1 MANKFKV
8 GDMVRTTT
16 DSNYHGGSYNNF
28 SDHLK
33 GYEFI
38 IKEIHGGWHRSE
50 IGKYDGVRE
59 EELELVE
66 EPKNY
71 YHYPRHIT
79 IPANFFRDIAD
90 GEIIS
95 YEPLQEYVNKKSI
108 MTNIKTFVKNLAL
121 SADEKN
127 LRKVGFKTDCGE
139 YTQEAID
146 VVLQD
151 LCKEKEA
158 NLIEIANGIVAEE
171 KK

>member
-1 MANKFKV
+1 MSKFKV
-8 GDMVRTTT
+8 GDRVRTTSNS
-16 DSNYHGGSYNNF
+16 DSQGNYSGKP
-28 SDHLK
+28 K
-33 GYEFI
+33 GYEYI
-38 IKEIHGGWHRSE
+38 IKEIHGIWHRSE
-50 IGKYDGVRE
+50 INKYDGVRE

-66 EPKNY
+66 EQGYTFSTFDKNKY
-71 YHYPRHIT
+71 LEQIYKHYLNIDLCTDYQT
-79 IPANFFRDIAD
+79 II
-90 GEIIS
+90 
-95 YEPLQEYVNKKSI
+95 NKKSI

-121 SADEKN
+121 SADEKA